1 MENGSASPGAS
12 PAGSGNQ
19 TLGRMPRQPLELQVV
34 TILLVLLICGVGI
47 AGNVMVVLVVLRTKH
62 MVTPTN
68 CYLVS
73 LAVADLIVLL
83 AAGLPNISDVVA
95 SWVYGYAGCLCIT
108 YLQYLGINISAW
120 SITAFTVERYIA
132 ICHAIKA
139 QLLCTVSRAKR
150 IVSSLWLFTSL
161 YCLMWFFLVDTTQV
175 TFLDG
180 AQVTCGYRVSRS
192 LYMPIYFLDFVVF
205 YVIPLGLATVLYG
218 LIARILFM
226 SPLPATPQHP
236 CLGSTHQGG
245 SLKLSC
251 RGNRGALSSRRQ
263 VTKML
268 AVVVVLFALLWMPY
282 RTLVV
287 VNSFMDPPY
296 LNIWFL
302 LFCRTCI
309 YLNSA
314 INPIIY
320 NLMSQKFRAAFRKLW
335 ECEQKSTE
343 NPTPHSAP
351 VYYSVTKDC
360 SHGSSDLLTEQEELN
375 SLPAPASPVTGAP
388 HAVSIETEDAHYVMA
403 SAGDPPPCLL
413 PPHGPRICSIHQPE
427 IYEVRRALVTLL
439 PLASPP

>member
-1 MENGSASPGAS
+1 MENGSGA
-12 PAGSGNQ
+12 ALGGSGSQ
-19 TLGRMPRQPLELQVV
+19 SLGRMPRQPLELQVV

-47 AGNVMVVLVVLRTKH
+47 AGNAMVVLVVLRARH

-83 AAGLPNISDVVA
+83 AAGLPNISEVVA

-120 SITAFTVERYIA
+120 SIAAFTVERYIA

-150 IVSSLWLFTSL
+150 IIASLWLFTSL

-175 TFLDG
+175 TFSDG
-180 AQVTCGYRVSRS
+180 AQVSCGYRVSRS
-192 LYMPIYFLDFVVF
+192 LYMPIYFLDFAVF
-205 YVIPLGLATVLYG
+205 YVVPLGLATVLYG
-218 LIARILFM
+218 LIARILFV
-226 SPLPATPQHP
+226 SPLPATPQRS
-236 CLGSTHQGG
+236 CLGSVHQGN
-245 SLKLSC
+245 SLQLSC
-251 RGNRGALSSRRQ
+251 RANKGALSSRKQ

-296 LNIWFL
+296 LNTWFL
-302 LFCRTCI
+302 LFCRLCI

-320 NLMSQKFRAAFRKLW
+320 NLMSQKFRAAFRKLYK
-335 ECEQKSTE
+335 CEEKRAE
-343 NPTPHSAP
+343 RPGPCAAP
-351 VYYSVTKDC
+351 VSYSVGKDC
-360 SHGSSDLLTEQEELN
+360 SQDSSDHSITQQGDLN
-375 SLPAPASPVTGAP
+375 RLPGPAKKSRQ
-388 HAVSIETEDAHYVMA
+388 I
-403 SAGDPPPCLL
+403 L
-413 PPHGPRICSIHQPE
+413 GP
-427 IYEVRRALVTLL
+427 
-439 PLASPP
+439 

>member
-1 MENGSASPGAS
+1 MENASTSPGA
-12 PAGSGNQ
+12 ALGGSGNQ

-83 AAGLPNISDVVA
+83 AAGLPNISEVVA
-95 SWVYGYAGCLCIT
+95 SWVYGYTGCLCIT

-150 IVSSLWLFTSL
+150 IISSLWLFTSL

-175 TFLDG
+175 TFSDG
-180 AQVTCGYRVSRS
+180 AQVSCGYRVSRS
-192 LYMPIYFLDFVVF
+192 LYMPIYFLDFAVF

-236 CLGSTHQGG
+236 CLGSMHQGG

-251 RGNRGALSSRRQ
+251 RGNKGVLSSRKQ

-287 VNSFMDPPY
+287 VNSFVDPPY

-302 LFCRTCI
+302 LFCRMCI

-335 ECEQKSTE
+335 KCEEKSAE
-343 NPTPHSAP
+343 NPAPYTTP
-351 VYYSVTKDC
+351 VYYSVTKDYP
-360 SHGSSDLLTEQEELN
+360 HDSSDHDVTEQEDLN
-375 SLPAPASPVTGAP
+375 SLPAPAKKNKPAK
-388 HAVSIETEDAHYVMA
+388 
-403 SAGDPPPCLL
+403 
-413 PPHGPRICSIHQPE
+413 
-427 IYEVRRALVTLL
+427 
-439 PLASPP
+439 

>member
-1 MENGSASPGAS
+1 MENGSASPGAV
-12 PAGSGNQ
+12 PDGSGNQ

-175 TFLDG
+175 TFSDG

-192 LYMPIYFLDFVVF
+192 LYMPIYFLDFAVF

-226 SPLPATPQHP
+226 SPLPTTPQHP

-251 RGNRGALSSRRQ
+251 RGNRGALSSRKQ

-335 ECEQKSTE
+335 ECEQRSAE
-343 NPTPHSAP
+343 NPVPHSAP

-375 SLPAPASPVTGAP
+375 SLPAPF
-388 HAVSIETEDAHYVMA
+388 SI
-403 SAGDPPPCLL
+403 
-413 PPHGPRICSIHQPE
+413 
-427 IYEVRRALVTLL
+427 
-439 PLASPP
+439 

>member
-1 MENGSASPGAS
+1 MENGSASPGA
-12 PAGSGNQ
+12 ALGGSGNQ

-83 AAGLPNISDVVA
+83 AAGLPNISEVVA

-150 IVSSLWLFTSL
+150 IIFSLWLFTSL

-175 TFLDG
+175 TFSDG
-180 AQVTCGYRVSRS
+180 AQVSCGYRVSRS
-192 LYMPIYFLDFVVF
+192 LYMPIYFLDFAVF
-205 YVIPLGLATVLYG
+205 YVIPLGLSTVLYG

-226 SPLPATPQHP
+226 SPLPATP
-236 CLGSTHQGG
+236 
-245 SLKLSC
+245 
-251 RGNRGALSSRRQ
+251 RESSAEGLASHDYFFRIPTGK

-302 LFCRTCI
+302 LFCRICI

-320 NLMSQKFRAAFRKLW
+320 NLMSQKFRAAFRKLCKCK
-335 ECEQKSTE
+335 EKSAE
-343 NPTPHSAP
+343 NPVPYTAP
-351 VYYSVTKDC
+351 VYYTVTKEY
-360 SHGSSDLLTEQEELN
+360 SHDSSDHNVTEQEDLN
-375 SLPAPASPVTGAP
+375 SLPAPAKKNKPAK
-388 HAVSIETEDAHYVMA
+388 
-403 SAGDPPPCLL
+403 
-413 PPHGPRICSIHQPE
+413 
-427 IYEVRRALVTLL
+427 
-439 PLASPP
+439 

>member
-1 MENGSASPGAS
+1 
-12 PAGSGNQ
+12 
-19 TLGRMPRQPLELQVV
+19 ELQVV

-47 AGNVMVVLVVLRTKH
+47 VGNVMVVLVVLRTKH

-83 AAGLPNISDVVA
+83 AAGLPNISEVVA

-108 YLQYLGINISAW
+108 YLQYLGINISSW

-150 IVSSLWLFTSL
+150 IICSLWLFTSL

-175 TFLDG
+175 TFSDG
-180 AQVTCGYRVSRS
+180 AQVSCGYRVSRS
-192 LYMPIYFLDFVVF
+192 LYMPIYFLDFAVF
-205 YVIPLGLATVLYG
+205 YIIPLGLATVLYG

-226 SPLPATPQHP
+226 SPLPAAPQLCP
-236 CLGSTHQGG
+236 GSTHQGI
-245 SLKLSC
+245 SLKLSS
-251 RGNRGALSSRRQ
+251 RGKKGVLSSRKQ

-302 LFCRTCI
+302 LFCRMCI

-320 NLMSQKFRAAFRKLW
+320 NLMSQKFRAAFKKLYK
-335 ECEQKSTE
+335 CEENSAE
-343 NPTPHSAP
+343 NPVPYTAP
-351 VYYSVTKDC
+351 VYYSVMKDC
-360 SHGSSDLLTEQEELN
+360 SHDSSD
-375 SLPAPASPVTGAP
+375 
-388 HAVSIETEDAHYVMA
+388 
-403 SAGDPPPCLL
+403 
-413 PPHGPRICSIHQPE
+413 
-427 IYEVRRALVTLL
+427 
-439 PLASPP
+439 